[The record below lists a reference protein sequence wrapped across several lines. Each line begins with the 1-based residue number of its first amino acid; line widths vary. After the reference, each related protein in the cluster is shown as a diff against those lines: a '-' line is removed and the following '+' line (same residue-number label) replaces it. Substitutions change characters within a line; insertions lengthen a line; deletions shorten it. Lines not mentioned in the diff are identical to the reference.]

1 MIQTSSPSYL
11 LGYLPKSLHLSEPQ
25 FSHLKN
31 GDNDGTYLKELFCES
46 NEKKKKKQLRK
57 VCDSAWHTVVYSHL
71 NWVNSYSSFKAQL
84 TCSFICKVLS
94 DTKIS

>member
-46 NEKKKKKQLRK
+46 NEKKKKNNCVKY
-57 VCDSAWHTVVYSHL
+57 VTVPGTQWYI
-71 NWVNSYSSFKAQL
+71 A
-84 TCSFICKVLS
+84 
-94 DTKIS
+94 ISIG